1 MFSQNVVVHYQD
13 GNTAEVNL
21 TQWSI
26 GQFSMYAAAKG
37 WKIDPQA
44 PGLMALTMV
53 RYQAYAEIHRTS
65 ATKPSFD
72 KWDISVTEVETADDE
87 PSEVGPTKAAV
98 SGD

>member
-44 PGLMALTMV
+44 PGLMALPMV

-72 KWDISVTEVETADDE
+72 KWDISVTEVETTADESAVDPTE
-87 PSEVGPTKAAV
+87 PAA
-98 SGD
+98 SDG